1 MPTVHDVA
9 SYILSR
15 RAMTAMKMQKL
26 VYYSQAWHLAR
37 EGEPL
42 FSEPIEAWVNG
53 PVVRELYD
61 AHRGQFSL
69 SRWPLGDSHSLSAA
83 QRALVDE
90 VLETYGGRS
99 AAWLSQLTHSED
111 PWQQARGEL
120 PDNARSSAI
129 VDLDAMRRFYRA
141 AEQSGRGPAAAATA
155 E

>member
-1 MPTVHDVA
+1 MPTAHDVA

-69 SRWPLGDSHSLSAA
+69 SRWPSGDPSTLSAA
-83 QRALVDE
+83 QRALIDE
-90 VLETYGGRS
+90 VLQTYGERS
-99 AAWLSQLTHSED
+99 ATWLSQLTHSEA
-111 PWQQARGEL
+111 PWCRARGEL

-129 VDLDAMRRFYRA
+129 IDPDEMRRYYQA
-141 AEQSGRGPAAAATA
+141 SEQSGHGPGAVTAAG
-155 E
+155 

>member
-1 MPTVHDVA
+1 MPTAHDVA
-9 SYILSR
+9 RYILSR

-42 FSEPIEAWVNG
+42 FHEPVEAWVNG

-69 SRWPLGDSHSLSAA
+69 SSWPMGDIDALGSSQKDLI
-83 QRALVDE
+83 DE
-90 VLETYGGRS
+90 VLDTYGQRDASRLSELTHIEEPWRS
-99 AAWLSQLTHSED
+99 AR
-111 PWQQARGEL
+111 RGL

-129 VDLDAMRRFYRA
+129 IDPEVMRAYYGG
-141 AEQSGRGPAAAATA
+141 AEKRGQGPAALTA
-155 E
+155 VD